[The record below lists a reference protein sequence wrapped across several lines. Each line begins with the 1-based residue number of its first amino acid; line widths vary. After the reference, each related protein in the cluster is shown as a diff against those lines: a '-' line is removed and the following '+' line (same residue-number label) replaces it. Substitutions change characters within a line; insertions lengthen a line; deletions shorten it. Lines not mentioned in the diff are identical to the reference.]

1 MSLKFIYNIIMNINF
16 NNKNVIIR
24 VDFNVPIKNNKIE
37 NTLRIDKAMN
47 TIERC
52 IKDDP
57 KRIVIISHLG
67 RPNGK
72 YVKDLSLKI
81 VLPYLELRLGRRV
94 GFGELE
100 DINNISYK
108 VILMENIRFYPEEE
122 SKEITSQVLEFRKKL
137 TELGDIFI
145 NDAFGCCHRAHSSI
159 VGINSHV
166 KIQGYLVKNEVF
178 YLKESFENGK
188 KPILAMVGGSKVND
202 KIKLLENLIKKVD
215 HLIIG
220 GGMAFTFL
228 KYYGLEIGSSL
239 FDQEGFELVEQIIDS
254 ANQNKVKIHL
264 PIDFKIADKF
274 DNLARTK
281 IQNIS
286 EGIPEGWMGLDIGPL
301 SIEKFINIIY
311 LSKTIVWNGPMGVFE
326 FNNFANGSYQIAEE
340 MITARHNGAITIIG
354 GGDTASCVTKFGMQ
368 EEFNHLSTGGGVSLE
383 LLEGKEL
390 PGLKILENKKIDIF
404 SA

>member
-1 MSLKFIYNIIMNINF
+1 MNINF
-16 NNKNVIIR
+16 NNKNIIIR

-37 NTLRIDKAMN
+37 NTLRIDKAMD

-52 IKDDP
+52 LNDEP

-72 YVKDLSLKI
+72 YVKNLSLKI
-81 VLPYLELRLGRRV
+81 LLPYLELRLRRRV
-94 GFGELE
+94 GFGRLE

-108 VILMENIRFYPEEE
+108 VILMENIRFYLEEE

-159 VGINSHV
+159 VGINCPV
-166 KIQGYLVKNEVF
+166 KIPGYLVQKEVM

-188 KPILAMVGGSKVND
+188 KPILAIVGGSKVND

-239 FDQEGFELVEQIIDS
+239 FDQEGFELVEQIIES
-254 ANQNKVKIHL
+254 ANKNKVKIHL

-281 IQNIS
+281 IKNIS
-286 EGIPEGWMGLDIGPL
+286 EGIHDGWMGLDIGPL
-301 SIEKFINIIY
+301 SIKKFISVIKLSRTII
-311 LSKTIVWNGPMGVFE
+311 WNGPMGVFE
-326 FNNFANGSYQIAEE
+326 FDNFMNGSYQIAEE
-340 MITARHNGAITIIG
+340 LALLTHNDVTTVIG
-354 GGDTASCVTKFGMQ
+354 GGDTASCVTQFGMQ
-368 EEFNHLSTGGGVSLE
+368 DKFSHLSTGGGVSLE

-390 PGLKILENKKIDIF
+390 PGLKFLEKN
-404 SA
+404 